1 MMRFARTFALLAT
14 FAVLPVM
21 ATVLRDVEG
30 IDHVFPA
37 APNAKATVVYFVTH
51 DCPISNRYGP
61 EIRRICDEYSPSGV
75 RCVMAYVDPMIGVAE
90 IQEHRRAYGATQPA
104 VHDKNHFLANLA
116 GATVTP
122 ESAVFDS
129 TGQLV
134 YLGRI
139 DNLYA
144 ALGTPRRKATEH
156 DLRDALDDVLAG
168 RTVSRPRAQAVGCF
182 IPDLEILT
190 SGDSP

>member
-1 MMRFARTFALLAT
+1 MPFGRTLALLA
-14 FAVLPVM
+14 AIALLP
-21 ATVLRDVEG
+21 ASAAVLRDVDG
-30 IDHVFPA
+30 HDHLLPA
-37 APNAKATVVYFVTH
+37 DPGAKATVMYFVTH

-61 EIRRICDEYSPSGV
+61 EIRRICDEYSQRGV
-75 RCVMAYVDPMIGVAE
+75 RCVMAYVDPLIGPEE
-90 IQEHRRAYGATQPA
+90 IQQHRRAYAAEQPA
-104 VHDKNHFLANLA
+104 VHDKDHFLANLA

-122 ESAVFDS
+122 ESAVFDDA
-129 TGQLV
+129 GKLV

-156 DLRDALDDVLAG
+156 DLRDALDDLLAG
-168 RTVSRPRAQAVGCF
+168 RAVSRPRTQAVGCF
-182 IPDLEILT
+182 IPDFAILN